1 MKTEQTPEEVN
12 ALLDRRADWI
22 AAHIRV
28 KMQRAKIHIGALYQS
43 IIAKA
48 IRNGANVSAIII
60 QLLKYGRYRDMGVG
74 RGYTA
79 GSRAELGA
87 SVFALNRN
95 ELGQLHTAGRS
106 PGRFYSI
113 SIGWAKKMIAET
125 LMEVYGEAAVSM
137 VEDKLS
143 GEIKIIL

>member
-28 KMQRAKIHIGALYQS
+28 KMQRAKIHIGPLYQS
-43 IIAKA
+43 VIAKA

-60 QLLKYGRYRDMGVG
+60 ILLKYGRYRDMGVG
-74 RGYTA
+74 SGFVR
-79 GSRAELGA
+79 GSRQLLGDTDFLSA
-87 SVFALNRN
+87 RN
-95 ELGQLHTAGRS
+95 ERGQLRKMERT

-113 SIGWAKKMIAET
+113 SVGWAKRMLAET
-125 LMEVYGEAAVSM
+125 LQEIYGEGAVSSI
-137 VEDKLS
+137 EQSLS
-143 GEIKIIL
+143 GEIKINL